1 MHYWYYLPISWMGR
15 STQWEHTPWTRLI
28 SLGAKLS
35 CLLQSQVIFISLI
48 FIVVSCTQSAYLYVT
63 NDLGN
68 NNITANA
75 SSLKLNLTASTFARV
90 SRETLYADG
99 AALTYLLNN
108 QAWRASLDF
117 NNMITMKPLF
127 TLDSGSISN
136 LVDMYVHDNY
146 TLVTFV
152 NSTFQTFVRPLIQGT
167 SLAVVTKSG
176 TFRFPFPPDNLIYKV
191 DAV

>member
-1 MHYWYYLPISWMGR
+1 MGR
-15 STQWEHTPWTRLI
+15 STQWEHTPWTPLI
-28 SLGAKLS
+28 SSDAKLS
-35 CLLQSQVIFISLI
+35 CHLQSQVIFIYLI

-176 TFRFPFPPDNLIYKV
+176 TFRFPFLLIIWFIK
-191 DAV
+191 

>member
-1 MHYWYYLPISWMGR
+1 M
-15 STQWEHTPWTRLI
+15 
-28 SLGAKLS
+28 
-35 CLLQSQVIFISLI
+35 
-48 FIVVSCTQSAYLYVT
+48 VSCTQSAYLYVT

-117 NNMITMKPLF
+117 NN
-127 TLDSGSISN
+127 SGASPTAPSIGGM
-136 LVDMYVHDNY
+136 DIIYA
-146 TLVTFV
+146 
-152 NSTFQTFVRPLIQGT
+152 GT
-167 SLAVVTKSG
+167 Q
-176 TFRFPFPPDNLIYKV
+176 
-191 DAV
+191 